1 MESLDLPAASG
12 ASPELRFTLLVRP
25 ESAERPWHAELQD
38 EVGERHHFT
47 TPLDLIRHLA
57 QLGGPPSRDGG
68 LR

>member
-1 MESLDLPAASG
+1 MESLDPPPPSG
-12 ASPELRFTLLVRP
+12 PSSELRFTLLVRP
-25 ESAERPWHAELQD
+25 ESTERPWHAELED
-38 EVGERHHFT
+38 ELGERRHFA